1 MAKQMPHAWTPT
13 PHMPETRTEP
23 KIANFTVLV
32 TDGCTPGLCYRLLSN
47 IVWTWVIFT
56 RIHFLHKDTTLALSC
71 YRWNSFI
78 SQMKQFYFNSI
89 KLKHVNFICSFCLS
103 TLLKSYRTHQAA
115 PTTDREMDMPVPI
128 SPHIYGEVD
137 IRNLTSQIK
146 NYT

>member
-1 MAKQMPHAWTPT
+1 MAKQMPHAGTPT

-23 KIANFTVLV
+23 KIANFTVLM

-103 TLLKSYRTHQAA
+103 TLLKFIELTRLLPQQTGRWTCQYRSA
-115 PTTDREMDMPVPI
+115 PTYM
-128 SPHIYGEVD
+128 G
-137 IRNLTSQIK
+137 K
-146 NYT
+146 